1 MCKLCDKRIYGS
13 NENSNYLVFDV
24 FKKKF
29 GMIYLSYVF
38 MLFIYYI
45 INI

>member
-1 MCKLCDKRIYGS
+1 MCKLCDKCIYGS

-29 GMIYLSYVF
+29 GMIYLCY
-38 MLFIYYI
+38 LFIILLIY
-45 INI
+45 NIL

>member
-29 GMIYLSYVF
+29 GMIYLCIYV
-38 MLFIYYI
+38 IYLLYY
-45 INI
+45 

>member
-29 GMIYLSYVF
+29 GMIYFIF